1 MSGLFITFE
10 GCDGSG
16 KSTQIARLER
26 RLRTLGYDVRS
37 FREPGG
43 PEVGGVGERIR
54 AILLDPALGELDPGA
69 ELLLYEAARAQLVST
84 HYRPALADG
93 AIVLGD
99 RYTDST
105 IAYQGYGRR
114 ALPLERIRALNE
126 LATGGLVPDLTI
138 LLDVDAADGLA
149 QATTRGAD
157 RLERAGRAFHERV
170 RSGFLAL
177 AAAEPERVK
186 LVPRGTV
193 DEVAGAVWAL
203 VEPLLPATEGG
214 A

>member
-26 RLRTLGYDVRS
+26 RLRALGHDVRS

-43 PEVGGVGERIR
+43 PEVGGAGERIR
-54 AILLDPALGELDPGA
+54 AILLDPALGELDPVA
-69 ELLLYEAARAQLVST
+69 ELLLYEAARAQLVSA

-105 IAYQGYGRR
+105 VAYQGYGRR
-114 ALPLERIRALNE
+114 VLLIERIRALNE
-126 LATGGLVPDLTI
+126 LATGGLVPDLTM

-149 QATTRGAD
+149 QATTQGAD

-170 RSGFLAL
+170 RTGYLAL
-177 AAAEPERVK
+177 AAAEPDRVK
-186 LVPRGTV
+186 LIVRGTV
-193 DEVAGAVWAL
+193 DEVAGAVWAF
-203 VEPLLPATEGG
+203 VEPLLPAAGEG

>member
-10 GCDGSG
+10 GGDGSG
-16 KSTQIARLER
+16 KSTQIARLEV

-43 PEVGGVGERIR
+43 PEAGGIGERIR
-54 AILLDPALGELDPGA
+54 AILLDPALGDLDPRA
-69 ELLLYEAARAQLVST
+69 ELLLYEAARAQLVSA

-105 IAYQGYGRR
+105 IAYQGYGRGV
-114 ALPLERIRALNE
+114 LPVERVRALNE
-126 LATGGLVPDLTI
+126 LATGDLVPDLTI

-149 QATTRGAD
+149 QATAQGAD
-157 RLERAGRAFHERV
+157 RLERAGQAFHERV
-170 RSGFLAL
+170 RAGYLAL
-177 AAAEPERVK
+177 AEAEPMRVK

-193 DEVAGAVWAL
+193 DVVGEAVWAL
-203 VEPLLPATEGG
+203 VEPLLRMVRSG